1 MFSQIIAQV
10 RRGVESGLQFVQ
22 QKISAWTKPNT
33 VTVAVGALADLT
45 RTKPELNAENALLR
59 QQLMVLQRSVKRPK
73 LTAGDRWLLVL
84 LASRVRRWNQALVI
98 IQPDTLRRWHRDL
111 FTWLWRRKSQAKT
124 PRQ

>member
-1 MFSQIIAQV
+1 M
-10 RRGVESGLQFVQ
+10 
-22 QKISAWTKPNT
+22 
-33 VTVAVGALADLT
+33 AV
-45 RTKPELNAENALLR
+45 AENALLR